1 MGFTHISFMS
11 QMAQGQLLALVR
23 GELLSS
29 SSCWHKCGSQW
40 LGCQDRADMKTF
52 CCVLLWST
60 ASKKHIAGL
69 QPKADCSA
77 EVRGFP
83 LVSSTLNG
91 LVFRRGLPEARVI

>member
-11 QMAQGQLLALVR
+11 QMAQGQLFSISERRTAVLFK
-23 GELLSS
+23 LL
-29 SSCWHKCGSQW
+29 HNCGSQW

-69 QPKADCSA
+69 TPKADCSV
-77 EVRGFP
+77 EVRGFH
-83 LVSSTLNG
+83 LVSSTWNG